1 MFREERLARWWESL
15 TEFERLE
22 VHWEVDARPLSDEV
36 AEIIGRLSDRGA
48 AITYTADGWQRVM
61 PRWVQDFVRRH

>member
-1 MFREERLARWWESL
+1 
-15 TEFERLE
+15 
-22 VHWEVDARPLSDEV
+22 V